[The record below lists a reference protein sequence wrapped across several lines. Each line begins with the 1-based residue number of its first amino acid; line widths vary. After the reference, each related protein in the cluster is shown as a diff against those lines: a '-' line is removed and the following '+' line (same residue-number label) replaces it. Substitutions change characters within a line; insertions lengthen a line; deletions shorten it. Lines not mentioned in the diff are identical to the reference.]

1 MTDEG
6 SLAATVGRRVP
17 KVVGYVVHD
26 DRLLVFTHDDVPI
39 EVAGVQVPA
48 GTIESGEHP
57 ADAAVREVWEE
68 TGIATRV
75 VADLGVDHYDVW
87 PLKAEVH
94 ERHFF
99 LLEPRDRDMPDRW
112 TAGESDPSGAGP
124 RQSWTCWWMPLR
136 QAHVL
141 SAGFGSRISA
151 AAHYLS
157 ER

>member
-1 MTDEG
+1 MTDEQ
-6 SLAATVGRRVP
+6 SLPIAPRRRVP

-26 DRLLVFTHDDVPI
+26 DCLLVFTHDDVPI

-57 ADAAVREVWEE
+57 ADAVVREVWEE

-75 VADLGVDHYDVW
+75 VADLGVDYYDVW
-87 PLKAEVH
+87 PSKAELH

-99 LLEPRDRDMPDRW
+99 LLEPRDRDVPERW
-112 TAGESDPSGAGP
+112 AAGESDPSGGGP

-141 SAGFGSRISA
+141 SVGFGSRIGSLFQ
-151 AAHYLS
+151 HLS
-157 ER
+157 RP

>member
-1 MTDEG
+1 MTD
-6 SLAATVGRRVP
+6 ARPFRATARRRVP

-57 ADAAVREVWEE
+57 ADAVVREVGEE

-87 PLKAEVH
+87 PAKAEVH

-99 LLEPRDRDMPDRW
+99 LLEPCDRVVPERW
-112 TAGESDPSGAGP
+112 LAGESNLSGGGP
-124 RQSWTCWWMPLR
+124 RRSWTCWWMPLE

-141 SAGFGSRISA
+141 SAGFGSQIGSLSL
-151 AAHYLS
+151 YLPHA
-157 ER
+157 